1 MTRIILRW
9 VIIGVAVWLAILIV
23 PGIRAE
29 TSDWTTIA
37 GIALILG
44 LLNAVVRPILKLLSC
59 PFIVLTLG
67 LGVLVLNALMFWLAG
82 WLGQTLGL
90 NFTVE
95 TFWAAFLG
103 GLVVSVVSAALN
115 LLVKDDREGGR

>member
-9 VIIGVAVWLAILIV
+9 AIIGVAVWLAILIV

-29 TSDWTTIA
+29 SSDWTTIA

-67 LGVLVLNALMFWLAG
+67 LFVLVLNALMFWLAG

-90 NFTVE
+90 NFSVDN
-95 TFWAAFLG
+95 FWAAFLG
-103 GLVVSVVSAALN
+103 GLVVSVVSALLN
-115 LLVKDDREGGR
+115 LLVKDERE